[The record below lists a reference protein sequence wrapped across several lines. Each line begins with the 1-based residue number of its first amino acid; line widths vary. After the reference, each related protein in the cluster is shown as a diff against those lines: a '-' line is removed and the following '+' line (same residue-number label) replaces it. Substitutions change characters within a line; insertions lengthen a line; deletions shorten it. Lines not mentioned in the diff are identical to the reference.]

1 MAQQALFEGVI
12 YDDYE
17 NQVETRVIGGEAF
30 YVVDD
35 DGFLRHVEAES
46 IDRQILA
53 VFMDQL
59 QQNKEL
65 AVDQTL
71 RMMGKDDLFTKAAI
85 DASIR
90 NINVDDILRQGIPQ
104 QARDMM
110 AMVGFRVIIN
120 IHGEILRVDQPT
132 IEDDDK

>member
-17 NQVETRVIGGEAF
+17 NQVETRIIGGEAF

-110 AMVGFRVIIN
+110 AMVGFRFIIN

-132 IEDDDK
+132 IEDDDQ

>member
-132 IEDDDK
+132 IEDDDQ

>member
-90 NINVDDILRQGIPQ
+90 SINIDDILRQGIPQ

-132 IEDDDK
+132 IEDDDQ

>member
-17 NQVETRVIGGEAF
+17 NQVETRIIGGEAF

-132 IEDDDK
+132 IEDDDQ

>member
-90 NINVDDILRQGIPQ
+90 SINIDDILRQGIPQ